1 MSDPGHKLY
10 DAAADGKTEDVRL
23 LLAEKEPLEYKNV
36 RRPPPTLL
44 SAFSLSHSRV
54 QRACWR
60 QDKGLTPLII
70 AAKNGKDEVVRLLL
84 EAGAE
89 KEAKSNGGFTPLS
102 AAAYHGHDAVVRLLL
117 EAGADKE
124 ATDEWGQT
132 PIIWAYRFGREAVV
146 QLLLEA
152 GSETILVKFTA
163 DDAEEY
169 SPALPVV

>member
-1 MSDPGHKLY
+1 M
-10 DAAADGKTEDVRL
+10 
-23 LLAEKEPLEYKNV
+23 
-36 RRPPPTLL
+36 
-44 SAFSLSHSRV
+44 
-54 QRACWR
+54 
-60 QDKGLTPLII
+60 
-70 AAKNGKDEVVRLLL
+70 RLLL

-89 KEAKSNGGFTPLS
+89 KEAKSNAGFTPLS

>member
-1 MSDPGHKLY
+1 MLK
-10 DAAADGKTEDVRL
+10 DAETFAEAD
-23 LLAEKEPLEYKNV
+23 
-36 RRPPPTLL
+36 
-44 SAFSLSHSRV
+44 
-54 QRACWR
+54 
-60 QDKGLTPLII
+60 
-70 AAKNGKDEVVRLLL
+70 
-84 EAGAE
+84 
-89 KEAKSNGGFTPLS
+89 KEAKGNGGFTPLS